1 MAAHWRD
8 VDYFTYLLKDVDSA
22 CSALEYMVDD
32 LHLDKDHT
40 VGIFLDHAGSEDF
53 LWSLVKFLG
62 NSNPRYVISLC
73 AQAKIN
79 MELWI
84 PTLTWV
90 LMA

>member
-8 VDYFTYLLKDVDSA
+8 VDYFTYLLKDLDSA

-62 NSNPRYVISLC
+62 NSNPRYGLVYALRLLIWSFGF
-73 AQAKIN
+73 
-79 MELWI
+79 
-84 PTLTWV
+84 PR
-90 LMA
+90 